1 MLCCVVQ
8 RALVNMTQVA
18 EHINAMK
25 KKYDAAVHVQE
36 VQNLIRGWEV
46 RWATLYL
53 GGHVHARLWFTASLY
68 LLSAC
73 TCLVHCQFSLS
84 TLCVHECG
92 RGVVIGR
99 VSLFVSR
106 SRKCSMRRHCVH

>member
-8 RALVNMTQVA
+8 RALLNMTQVA

-25 KKYDAAVHVQE
+25 RKYDAAVHVQE

-46 RWATLYL
+46 RWATPYL
-53 GGHVHARLWFTASLY
+53 GGHVQVHVHARLWFTASLVNLY

-73 TCLVHCQFSLS
+73 KCTIMSLP
-84 TLCVHECG
+84 V
-92 RGVVIGR
+92 
-99 VSLFVSR
+99 
-106 SRKCSMRRHCVH
+106 